1 MNKFLFFFFVF
12 FGGRGF
18 APPLK
23 IMLIKT
29 SLDGSEVKP
38 LYSILWSWTV
48 SFQILL
54 FQRIKL
60 IPDARSDQISMS

>member
-1 MNKFLFFFFVF
+1 MNKFLFLFCFL
-12 FGGRGF
+12 GF
-18 APPLK
+18 LAPPFK
-23 IMLIKT
+23 KMLIKT
-29 SLDGSEVKP
+29 SLDGSEVKL

-60 IPDARSDQISMS
+60 IPDARSDQISMSSA